1 MTTEFIINH
10 ILTTYKYGE
19 DIGQALEEECEALTD
34 TWVPDLQKSTN
45 MDPAAKAKDDEEFKM
60 LWKAKLDEYM
70 RRKCT
75 YKNFKGT
82 ILQNPIKLL
91 KAIKEHLQNYQE
103 NCYSMCIILDAVMAL
118 VLYKQKENESLQD
131 YTKRFCVVRDVFESH
146 LGGPIVL
153 HKIVT
158 AMPRYD
164 KSSILKC
171 DDKRKTAS
179 DYGSLLD
186 GLNTQQSL
194 NNNQYLATITDA
206 NNVLSNHCF
215 DNNKSNKQDE
225 KTDKKSKSDNN
236 VKKEEQEVP
245 LSFAQLE
252 GKCYCCGKPG
262 HKLSQC
268 CEKDSK
274 RHEEWFIHKARSH
287 MQASGNAD
295 AASEGSNKSNDTK
308 SNQGTSTRNV
318 R

>member
-1 MTTEFIINH
+1 
-10 ILTTYKYGE
+10 
-19 DIGQALEEECEALTD
+19 
-34 TWVPDLQKSTN
+34 
-45 MDPAAKAKDDEEFKM
+45 
-60 LWKAKLDEYM
+60 
-70 RRKCT
+70 
-75 YKNFKGT
+75 
-82 ILQNPIKLL
+82 
-91 KAIKEHLQNYQE
+91 
-103 NCYSMCIILDAVMAL
+103 
-118 VLYKQKENESLQD
+118 
-131 YTKRFCVVRDVFESH
+131 
-146 LGGPIVL
+146 
-153 HKIVT
+153 
-158 AMPRYD
+158 
-164 KSSILKC
+164 
-171 DDKRKTAS
+171 
-179 DYGSLLD
+179 LLD

-252 GKCYCCGKPG
+252 GKCYCCGNPG

-274 RHEEWFIHKARSH
+274 PHEEWFIHKARSH
-287 MQASGNAD
+287 MQPSGNAD

-318 R
+318 RWAGVHMKDQQFYQADAICRCILLDSCSSMMIWSNPDMVSNIRETNKTLNLSTNAGVLSTNKKAYLPRELR